1 MANGFGLTEL
11 HWKPL
16 LPYGGSFHSQNN
28 SVQSHVTPTK
38 TPVNKA
44 VFVTNF
50 SQDS

>member
-1 MANGFGLTEL
+1 MANGFGLVEL
-11 HWKPL
+11 HWNPL

-44 VFVTNF
+44 VFVTNL